1 MIRGGWMVLSIA
13 VVVGAGCAT
22 TEEDLTGPEACVIVD
37 NTGGVGTQERIF
49 LLSVSSGWR
58 IGMGDVGMGDT
69 LEFCTRRIRGAER
82 VYIVI
87 ERPAPGERSP
97 SLIWTDSG
105 YIRSR
110 EFTLQPN
117 DIWTWH
123 IDLNQ
128 LNRAI
133 RF

>member
-1 MIRGGWMVLSIA
+1 MRRHGLTFILSLLFA
-13 VVVGAGCAT
+13 AGCAT
-22 TEEDLTGPEACVIVD
+22 TEEDSTGPEACVIVD
-37 NTGGVGTQERIF
+37 NTGGVGTQGRIF
-49 LLSVSSGWR
+49 LVSSSSGWR

-69 LEFCTRRIRGAER
+69 LELCTRRIRGAER
-82 VYIVI
+82 VYILI
-87 ERPAPGERSP
+87 ERPAPGERSA

-105 YIRSR
+105 HIRSR
-110 EFTLQPN
+110 EFTLHPD
-117 DIWTWH
+117 DIWTWD